1 MNYRTTRLL
10 LCVGVAVAI
19 GGAGFAGEINEPAQF
34 DASRLRTGTF
44 VYRDVRGDQE
54 IGRGEISVKKLP
66 GTENFS
72 FSDLETG
79 EFSQRWTAIT
89 TTSLHPISASLSF
102 GDGPPVFDLAY
113 TSDRVTG
120 FVLKQKG
127 PDAGSRHSI
136 NDKVPESIVDQRV
149 DWAAVSASNLE
160 PGREFEFDVYDPS
173 LGVSHVVVRA
183 GAAQS
188 ITVPAGLFKV
198 LRATYEINKRTGV
211 EKYQVFVTTAEPR
224 MLVREEFPD
233 GTASDLVSTD
243 R

>member
-1 MNYRTTRLL
+1 MSYRTRLL
-10 LCVGVAVAI
+10 LLCIGAAVSI
-19 GGAGFAGEINEPAQF
+19 GSSAGDINEPVQF

-89 TTSLHPISASLSF
+89 TTSFHPISAKLSF
-102 GDGPPVFDLAY
+102 NEGLPVFELTY
-113 TSDRVTG
+113 TTDRVTG
-120 FVLKQKG
+120 FLVKSKG
-127 PDAGSRHSI
+127 PGAGSRRSI
-136 NDKVPESIVDQRV
+136 DDKVPGDIVDQRV

-188 ITVPAGLFKV
+188 ITVPAGRFKV
-198 LRATYEINKRTGV
+198 FRATYEINKRTGV

-243 R
+243 RG